1 MSTDFI
7 REIEEDIRRDRWKRL
22 WDRYGLL
29 ATAAVV
35 LLVVGVAS
43 WSVWRNLETQRAEA
57 QTAEL
62 SRLID
67 RAATADAGTADAMA
81 AFARGADP
89 GRAALARFNEAATR
103 AKAGDTAAAIA
114 VWDGLAR
121 TGDLAPAWRDLA
133 TLLSVL
139 NQIDGGD
146 PAALDARLAAL
157 DATANAYRFS
167 VREMRAILALRQ
179 NRPERALEI
188 WRALTEDAETPQG
201 VRTRAA
207 QLVDVHG
214 GAR

>member
-29 ATAAVV
+29 ATLAVV
-35 LLVVGVAS
+35 LMIAAVAG
-43 WSVWRNLETQRAEA
+43 WSIWRNMETRRAEA

-67 RAATADAGTADAMA
+67 RAATPDAGAADAIA
-81 AFARGADP
+81 AFARDADP

-103 AKAGDTAAAIA
+103 AKAGDGPGAIA
-114 VWDGLAR
+114 VWDDLAR
-121 TGDLAPAWRDLA
+121 RGDLAPAWRDLA

-146 PAALDARLAAL
+146 AAALDQRLAPL
-157 DATANAYRFS
+157 DTPTGAYRFS
-167 VREMRAILALRQ
+167 ARELRAILALRQ
-179 NRPERALEI
+179 DRADRAVGL
-188 WRALTEDAETPQG
+188 WRALTEDPETPQG

-207 QLVDVHG
+207 QLLDVHG